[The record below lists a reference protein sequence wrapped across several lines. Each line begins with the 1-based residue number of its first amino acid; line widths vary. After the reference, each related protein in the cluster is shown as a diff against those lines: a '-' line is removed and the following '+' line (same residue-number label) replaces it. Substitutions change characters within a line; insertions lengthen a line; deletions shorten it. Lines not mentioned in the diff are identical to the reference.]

1 MRFLHRRIFLVV
13 GFLLAM
19 TTRALVVVVVAFLVL
34 VRILVAVLIRVL
46 MATSRAV
53 VIVTVLVVPVDV
65 VMTASGAIVTA
76 SRLAIDAWLALQDR
90 LIGGGAGASGYI
102 LGTRSRVGRIG
113 IVAPEFLGRWQVSAY
128 R

>member
-19 TTRALVVVVVAFLVL
+19 TTRALVVVVAFLVL

-76 SRLAIDAWLALQDR
+76 SRLAVDAWLALQDR

-102 LGTRSRVGRIG
+102 LGARSRVGRIG
-113 IVAPEFLGRWQVSAY
+113 TVAPEFLGRWQVSAY
-128 R
+128 G